1 MKASAIVE
9 INYSTAKTIIFFHR
23 NNLKSYQFDFRIQK
37 RHQRNQ
43 NRVVASYKDIT
54 DQLNHQQN
62 FEFIQVVSTIGS
74 KTANIDFNSL

>member
-37 RHQRNQ
+37 RHQRN
-43 NRVVASYKDIT
+43 NRVTASYKNIT
-54 DQLNHQQN
+54 DQLNNQQN
-62 FEFIQVVSTIGS
+62 TEFIQVVSTIGS